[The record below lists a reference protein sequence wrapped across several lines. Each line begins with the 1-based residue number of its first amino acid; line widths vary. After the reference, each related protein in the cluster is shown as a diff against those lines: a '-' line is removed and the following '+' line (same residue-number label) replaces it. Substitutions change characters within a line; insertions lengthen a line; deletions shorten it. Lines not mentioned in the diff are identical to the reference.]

1 MPSSMRL
8 SKDLIQHLAEAVAAN
23 LETKGIAKYDAPR
36 SAVAAKIAD
45 MITANMME
53 EERLNKDVEKL
64 LSAHEAEIARGQM
77 DYRKVFEMTK
87 QKLAKDR
94 GFVL

>member
-1 MPSSMRL
+1 MRL
-8 SKDLIQHLAEAVAAN
+8 SKDLIQHLAESIAAN
-23 LETKGIAKYDAPR
+23 LDTKGIAKFDVPR
-36 SAVAAKIAD
+36 SAIAAKIAEV
-45 MITANMME
+45 ITANMME

-77 DYRKVFEMTK
+77 DYRKVFELTK